1 MTNEKTISEF
11 AEGDA
16 IEGFYALRD
25 ANLSTTAAGKPY
37 IRLVVADKTGT
48 VPGNVWDATPE
59 LFRSLTVN
67 GVVKIRATVETYRG
81 ALQIRVSKIRTA
93 AEGEADPQQLLPV
106 TPADLEALERDL
118 DALLAS
124 VFDPDYARLLRAFF
138 DDPAFRKGFFHAPA
152 AKENHHAYLGGL
164 AEHTLSLC
172 RIAEAFCQATTTPL
186 NRDLLLAGTLLHDVG
201 KIEELGT
208 GASIEYTD
216 RGKLLGHLIIGTI
229 WVEERAAGLADFPAE
244 KKHLVQHLI
253 LSHHGRFEYGSPV
266 LPKTPEALALHHIDN
281 LDAKTVA
288 ARRLIDGDAGGA
300 SNWTARSWMLETQ
313 LYKGPG
319 MEVPVDPSDEGT
331 GSVAQPGLF

>member
-1 MTNEKTISEF
+1 MTSETCIGDF
-11 AEGDA
+11 AEGDT

-25 ANLSTTAAGKPY
+25 ANLGTTTGGKPY

-81 ALQIRVSKIRTA
+81 ALQLRVGKIRPA

-106 TPADLEALERDL
+106 TPADRDALRQDLE
-118 DALLAS
+118 ALLAS
-124 VFDPDYARLLRAFF
+124 VTDPDYAALLGAFF
-138 DDPAFRKGFFHAPA
+138 GDPGFRDSFFHAPA

-172 RIAEAFCQATTTPL
+172 RIADAFCQATTTPL
-186 NRDLLLAGTLLHDVG
+186 NRDLLIAGTLLHDVG

-216 RGKLLGHLIIGTI
+216 RGKLLGHLIFGTI
-229 WVEERAAGLADFPAE
+229 WVEERVAGLPGFPAE
-244 KKHLVQHLI
+244 KKHLVQHMI

-288 ARRLIDGDAGGA
+288 ARRLIDAEAGGS

-319 MEVPVDPSDEGT
+319 ADGSAERTDGGT
-331 GSVAQPGLF
+331 TPAQAGLF